1 MVNGLFYLAPP
12 PPGRETAERPPQR
25 DPSAAVSLQKASPL
39 LTSITIKVLKSR
51 VGETRHSLK
60 ILTVSDK

>member
-1 MVNGLFYLAPP
+1 MILMSLNGIKLVVTSLASPANDSNQSP
-12 PPGRETAERPPQR
+12 
-25 DPSAAVSLQKASPL
+25 LQKASPL
-39 LTSITIKVLKSR
+39 LTSITKKTLKSR